1 MTNRQA
7 ITVLKKIIAVA
18 DKSSSGIKEIDGT
31 DEEAIQ
37 TAIKA
42 LEKKKYGYWRSYG
55 KLWECSECHEIS
67 CCTAGYCGCCGTRMM
82 EYESR

>member
-18 DKSSSGIKEIDGT
+18 NKSSSGIKEIDGT

-42 LEKKKYGYWRSYG
+42 LAPKSPCDLCRYNPPSSADG
-55 KLWECSECHEIS
+55 KP
-67 CCTAGYCGCCGTRMM
+67 CTMCPAEGRA
-82 EYESR
+82 E